1 MRYKNNAGA
10 TANIKSLNMNKL
22 TILNF
27 TNVYS
32 EETFYK
38 HERTTWI
45 DCSDIAG
52 TDCLCDC
59 DAANAICAK
68 IKDIPPHGIHFID
81 SGNYHYVSKFFTDK
95 IDTRFVL
102 VVFDHHTDMQ
112 PSLFEGLLTCGSWI
126 KDVIDTNK
134 YIEKVVLIG
143 TSDKLL
149 KQVDKTYL
157 PKLVEF
163 KESQLCNKT
172 AWDDFAKLHF
182 NYPIYISIDKDVL
195 DPDVE
200 VTNWDQGATT
210 IQQLKKLLS
219 LLLTHDKLIGIDI
232 CGECNYSIKG
242 LLDDNLRKD
251 DTVNRL
257 LLRLCEKEIK

>member
-1 MRYKNNAGA
+1 MDGFEKIRRNGFYYIDKTKLIEQLFLNWGEVNLFTRPRRFGK
-10 TANIKSLNMNKL
+10 TLNMSMLKSFFE
-22 TILNF
+22 I
-27 TNVYS
+27 
-32 EETFYK
+32 
-38 HERTTWI
+38 
-45 DCSDIAG
+45 G
-52 TDCLCDC
+52 TD
-59 DAANAICAK
+59 
-68 IKDIPPHGIHFID
+68 
-81 SGNYHYVSKFFTDK
+81 
-95 IDTRFVL
+95 
-102 VVFDHHTDMQ
+102 

-134 YIEKVVLIG
+134 YLEKVVLIG

-257 LLRLCEKEIK
+257 LLKLCEKEII